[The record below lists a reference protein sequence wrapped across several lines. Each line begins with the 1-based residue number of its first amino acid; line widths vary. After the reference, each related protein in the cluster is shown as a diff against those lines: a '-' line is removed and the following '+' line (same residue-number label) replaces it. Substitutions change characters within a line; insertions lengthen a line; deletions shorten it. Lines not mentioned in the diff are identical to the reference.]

1 MGLEVLAADLL
12 AQDPDERMQ
21 RKERAQHA
29 LTLSI
34 RERALALHL
43 LLFTVVFTGDKEGRQ
58 MVAVRDKP
66 SRQARIVGTR
76 KRGDEL
82 LVAEERDGWV
92 RISEE
97 DDEWASQLA
106 HRRPTD
112 EDGGSVRLEAWL
124 LIDGAEVGFGMLLA
138 RVPL

>member
-1 MGLEVLAADLL
+1 MHEAYIFTYL
-12 AQDPDERMQ
+12 
-21 RKERAQHA
+21 HA
-29 LTLSI
+29 SVY
-34 RERALALHL
+34 R
-43 LLFTVVFTGDKEGRQ
+43 
-58 MVAVRDKP
+58 
-66 SRQARIVGTR
+66 
-76 KRGDEL
+76 
-82 LVAEERDGWV
+82 WV
-92 RISEE
+92 RLSEE